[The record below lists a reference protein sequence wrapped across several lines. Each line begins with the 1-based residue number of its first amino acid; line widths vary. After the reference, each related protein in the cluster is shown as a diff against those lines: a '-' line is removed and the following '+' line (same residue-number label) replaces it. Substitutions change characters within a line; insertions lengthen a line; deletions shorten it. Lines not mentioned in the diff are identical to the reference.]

1 MRRESPLV
9 TICARPRLGHPPAQH
24 LGTLRL
30 GARTWPCSLGRTGIS
45 HAKREGDGATP
56 AGLWRVL
63 YGLWRADRL
72 PRPRTLLPMRPIQPK
87 DGWCDAPGHACY
99 NRPVRLPFAASHEQ
113 MRRTDGLYDI
123 VLVIDHNQRPRTG
136 RGGSAVFLHIR
147 PPDDGPTAGCVAVSL
162 RDMKLLLQR
171 LKRGS
176 RILIR

>member
-1 MRRESPLV
+1 MRR
-9 TICARPRLGHPPAQH
+9 
-24 LGTLRL
+24 
-30 GARTWPCSLGRTGIS
+30 
-45 HAKREGDGATP
+45 
-56 AGLWRVL
+56 
-63 YGLWRADRL
+63 
-72 PRPRTLLPMRPIQPK
+72 IQSE

-113 MRRTDGLYDI
+113 MRRADGLYDI
-123 VLVIDHNQRPRTG
+123 VLVIDHNQQPRTG

-147 PPDDGPTAGCVAVSL
+147 PPDHGPTAGCVAVSL